1 MGERAYIIK
10 REGEEWKTVYSH
22 WGAGYLY
29 RGLKEIIQK
38 WQDYVSKTIAGEGE
52 TLEPF
57 NAFKELEELI
67 NDIWNYEVE
76 NGEEITTIEKP
87 SDFIVWDDIV
97 IEAWVIYEPSKF
109 IAIYKPAIILD
120 GKTGVLM
127 ILEKPLLNEMEN
139 KEIVRVIQKF
149 LNASHVVYYVAYGIK
164 KNLLTPETAQKIF
177 WYYVS
182 HEGYDVKM
190 PHNIHLIIEKPPQQ
204 VLDILDRKIKLL
216 LY

>member
-10 REGEEWKTVYSH
+10 REGEEWKAVYSH
-22 WGAGYLY
+22 WGAGALD
-29 RGLKEIIQK
+29 RALRQIVQK
-38 WQDYVSKTIAGEGE
+38 WNNNVMRALKGE
-52 TLEPF
+52 TVEEIDVF
-57 NAFKELEELI
+57 NEIENAINEL
-67 NDIWNYEVE
+67 WNYEIE

-109 IAIYKPAIILD
+109 IAIYKPAIVLN

-127 ILEKPLLNEMEN
+127 TLEKPLLNEMEN